1 MAGNRARTCPRRR
14 WTSLPAV
21 LTRLTR
27 LTNLTAAD
35 RLPLTCTRAGTCC
48 FGKVVWLNPW
58 ELAGLAA
65 ARGLAV
71 HAFIAACTTGGG
83 IRLRFAGE
91 PDAHGLP
98 ACSQYE
104 STTRGCLAHAGR
116 PLACR
121 LYPLG
126 RVRQGGAGNGGK
138 LRFVHEGRTFPCLA
152 GCPEVRSLPQVS
164 VGDYLA
170 AQGVAAAAEAQDA
183 YLEVAQDLAEAAF
196 VLVFD
201 SGLAARDQGF
211 LERWRETIGEDPAA
225 RSAAI
230 PTRLFRLLLDP
241 GLDPALGGAAFAHQ
255 HRELLQA
262 RLQDEFGHGGDARA
276 LAEASAICLRL
287 ALHLLQSCGGDPAD
301 AARRWI
307 AKAEGVLAGG

>member
-1 MAGNRARTCPRRR
+1 M
-14 WTSLPAV
+14 
-21 LTRLTR
+21 LTTLAST
-27 LTNLTAAD
+27 D

-58 ELAGLAA
+58 ESAGLAA
-65 ARGLAV
+65 ARGMPV
-71 HAFIAACTTGGG
+71 TAFIAQHATGGG
-83 IRLRFAGE
+83 IRMRFDGG
-91 PDAHGLP
+91 PDAQGLP
-98 ACSQYE
+98 ACSQFDPA
-104 STTRGCLAHAGR
+104 TRGCRAHAGR

-126 RVRQGGAGNGGK
+126 RVRQGGAGNK
-138 LRFVHEGRTFPCLA
+138 STIRFVHEGRKFPCLA
-152 GCPEVRSLPQVS
+152 ECPEVKSLPQVR

-196 VLVFD
+196 VLAFD

-211 LERWRETIGEDPAA
+211 LARWRETVNEDPAA

-241 GLDPALGGAAFAHQ
+241 GLDPALGGTAFAAQ
-255 HRELLQA
+255 HRELLQT
-262 RLQDEFGHGGDARA
+262 RLQDEFGHGGDAQR
-276 LAEASAICLRL
+276 LAEASTICLRL
-287 ALHLLQSCGGDPAD
+287 ALHLLQSCGGDPAE